1 MVLWAVLYL
10 VYTSIFDKRLQ
21 SWNWNS
27 PGHCYNPHKTSLANA
42 SHPTVDYIYIGLT
55 CLYLFASLFAVV
67 MVGGV
72 GEIYPDPYCPQGC
85 CQVISSFMVLTV
97 AAFQFPLHVYSIFAL
112 RASNEALLSS
122 GAPEQQWGF
131 GQIVAIILLG
141 TNIVV
146 LVNGI
151 QGTSGC
157 RLSPL
162 NHQGFENL
170 KLTFFVRLPRMED

>member
-1 MVLWAVLYL
+1 
-10 VYTSIFDKRLQ
+10 
-21 SWNWNS
+21 
-27 PGHCYNPHKTSLANA
+27 
-42 SHPTVDYIYIGLT
+42 
-55 CLYLFASLFAVV
+55 

-72 GEIYPDPYCPQGC
+72 GEIHPDPYFSGAC
-85 CQVISSFMVLTV
+85 CQVISSFIVLNV

-122 GAPEQQWGF
+122 GITEQQWGF
-131 GQIVAIILLG
+131 GQIVAMILLG

-157 RLSPL
+157 RLSSL
-162 NHQGFENL
+162 NH
-170 KLTFFVRLPRMED
+170 